1 MPRIPSQKT
10 LSAYRYHPYM
20 LFAIPSRGI
29 SSYPPAQQQAQ
40 HKETM
45 QIVALWEFERR
56 RMQQEMDQ
64 RQRRHQ
70 YRQHRAHIQQFHHF
84 VLKMVLGVI
93 VLALIAVG

>member
-20 LFAIPSRGI
+20 LFSIPSRGI

-45 QIVALWEFERR
+45 QIVALWEFER
-56 RMQQEMDQ
+56 QEMDQ
-64 RQRRHQ
+64 RQRRRQ
-70 YRQHRAHIQQFHHF
+70 YRQHRAHIRQFHHF

-93 VLALIAVG
+93 LLALIAVGGM